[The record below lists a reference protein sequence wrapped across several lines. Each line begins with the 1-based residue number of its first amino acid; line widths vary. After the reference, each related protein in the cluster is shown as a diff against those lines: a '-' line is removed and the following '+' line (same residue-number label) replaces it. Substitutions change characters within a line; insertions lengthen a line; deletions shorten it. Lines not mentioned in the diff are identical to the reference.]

1 MINTM
6 LEHWRKLVSYKLHK
20 MSIYSLKIILDFI
33 SKFNNKKK
41 PFIQI
46 YKKKQESFRCEIIT
60 RKTWK
65 SGNFNNSYESSPL
78 KKKKKIGQFVME
90 KKEEAE

>member
-6 LEHWRKLVSYKLHK
+6 LEHWRKLRTNFIKRQ
-20 MSIYSLKIILDFI
+20 YSLKIILDSI

-78 KKKKKIGQFVME
+78 KKKKIGQFVME